1 MAITKLSTNG
11 IYGDKY
17 GDIAANNNNWY
28 EAIATTLLGAS
39 ATNITFSNIPA
50 DYTHL
55 QLRMMLRTD
64 RGTYGV
70 DNFTTRFNGDTGSN
84 YSSHVLYTNLG
95 NSTAVAGA
103 SVNDT
108 WIQTTQ
114 NIGTSTGGNFYGV
127 AIMDI
132 LDYKNT
138 SKFKTVRMLTGMNAN
153 GTPAG
158 GDDERI
164 QLISGLWRNTNAITT
179 IRIAPSNGTNFTANS
194 RISLYGLRG

>member
-1 MAITKLSTNG
+1 MAITKLTTNG
-11 IYGDKY
+11 VYGDKY
-17 GDIAANNNNWY
+17 NYIGANSNNWY
-28 EAIATTLLGAS
+28 EAIATTQLTTA

-55 QLRMMLRTD
+55 QLRMMLRSD
-64 RGTYGV
+64 RGTWGV

-84 YSSHVLYTNLG
+84 YSSHLVYTNLG
-95 NSTAVAGA
+95 NGTAVSGA

-114 NIGTSTGGNFYGV
+114 NIGTTTGGNFYGV
-127 AIMDI
+127 AVMDI
-132 LDYKNT
+132 LDYKDT
-138 SKFKTVRMLTGMNAN
+138 SKFKTIRMLTGFNAN

-164 QLISGLWRNTNAITT
+164 MLISGNWRNTNAITT

-194 RISLYGLRG
+194 RISLYGLRA